1 MSPYEKIR
9 HAYIQHPQ
17 EETFEHYVDWHLK
30 NAFLFSTPEF
40 FIMGREVP
48 KMVIELSGKVEL
60 RKFPHALWTPDT
72 WYIHAMAGDMSKAW
86 SILPWPL
93 PWIAFERIRGGAREL
108 TILPFQKIYSLSH
121 PHIDETI
128 ATPQTA

>member
-17 EETFEHYVDWHLK
+17 EDTFEFYEDWHKK
-30 NAFLFSTPEF
+30 NGFLFCTPEF

-48 KMVIELSGKVEL
+48 KMVIELTGKVEL
-60 RKFPHALWTPDT
+60 RKFPHDLWTPDT
-72 WYIHAMAGDMSKAW
+72 WYIHAMAGNMEKAW

-93 PWIAFERIRGGAREL
+93 PWIAFERIRDGAREL
-108 TILPFQKIYSLSH
+108 TIIPFQRIHMLSH
-121 PHIDETI
+121 THINETNA
-128 ATPQTA
+128 ATQTA